1 MRTKEQIKR
10 DNFILNLIKFLS
22 IIILASYCIW
32 NDFLLDH
39 IGGIPCIIA
48 ITFMLMKRNWINK
61 LLDDDN

>member
-32 NDFLLDH
+32 NDFLLDY

-61 LLDDDN
+61 ILDDDN

>member
-32 NDFLLDH
+32 NDFLLDY

>member
-32 NDFLLDH
+32 NDFLLDY

-48 ITFMLMKRNWINK
+48 ITFMLIKRNWINK